1 MLPTTGRTARD
12 VSPDQAARLFAAE
25 CDQAALE
32 VFERHRAAI
41 AAGRVEA
48 AVRVEGGALAAGMFL
63 LRLGAS
69 SRPER

>member
-32 VFERHRAAI
+32 VFERQRRRTPPPSC
-41 AAGRVEA
+41 GP
-48 AVRVEGGALAAGMFL
+48 
-63 LRLGAS
+63 
-69 SRPER
+69 RPRPT

>member
-12 VSPDQAARLFAAE
+12 VSPDREARLFAAE

-41 AAGRVEA
+41 AAGRWAWYA
-48 AVRVEGGALAAGMFL
+48 AARVDAAGMVL
-63 LRLGAS
+63 LLLGAS